1 MPETRARDGTLIY
14 YERSDPPDGRHRR
27 RSALLA
33 IGPLGLD
40 SRLWR
45 LVTPDAVTRGYTV
58 LAPDNRGCGRSEL
71 PWRPWTLHTMAAD
84 AVAVLDHA
92 GFERAHVCGPS
103 LGGLVAQELA
113 ISHPKRVAALV
124 LAATTPSLP
133 RVDLLPYPAIIG
145 AFLAP
150 AFRLLAPRSP
160 EERTRQLL
168 RVLVSPE
175 VAAQTEPSTPLWR
188 LAAELA
194 DSPPDARG
202 QLWQLLAA
210 GTAGLWHRLS
220 RIRAATL
227 IVHGTADR
235 IIPVRAAS
243 VLASR
248 IAGAR
253 AELIQGAGHALI
265 LERPREVVPMTLDFL
280 DAEDVAGRI
289 ST

>member
-1 MPETRARDGTLIY
+1 MPEARARDGTLIY
-14 YERSDPPDGRHRR
+14 YERSDPPDGSHSRRH
-27 RSALLA
+27 ALLA

-45 LVTPDAVTRGYTV
+45 LATPDAVAHGYTV
-58 LAPDNRGCGRSEL
+58 LALDNRGCGRSGV
-71 PWRPWTLHTMAAD
+71 PWRPWTLQTMAAD

-92 GFERAHVCGPS
+92 GFDRAHVCGPS

-113 ISHPKRVAALV
+113 ISRGERVAALV

-133 RVDLLPYPAIIG
+133 RVDLLPYPAIAG

-150 AFRLLAPRSP
+150 AIRLLTPRSP

-175 VAAQTEPSTPLWR
+175 VAAKTEPSSALWH

-194 DSPPDARG
+194 DSPSNTRG
-202 QLWQLLAA
+202 QLWQLVAA
-210 GTAGLWHRLS
+210 GTGALWHRLG
-220 RIRAATL
+220 RIRAPTL
-227 IVHGTADR
+227 IVHGTGDR
-235 IIPVRAAS
+235 IIPVRAAP

-248 IAGAR
+248 IVDAR
-253 AELIQGAGHALI
+253 LELIDGAGHALI
-265 LERPREVVPMTLDFL
+265 LERPRQVVPLTLDFL
-280 DAEDVAGRI
+280 AAHE
-289 ST
+289 